1 MGAML
6 VGGLYMRSHRCSCL
20 LLASV
25 ISVTLV
31 LAQEPAPPSN
41 AKLEDQ
47 VAQLER
53 DWLVADGK
61 GDAARLREIIA
72 DDFVGSS
79 FDGELL
85 SKTDIIPIGGGRGG
99 FAGAVPSK
107 TNVRVF
113 GDTGVLMGV
122 INTPESAAKKSIRVA
137 LVCQKRAQGWQI
149 VAAQLSQ

>member
-1 MGAML
+1 MWS
-6 VGGLYMRSHRCSCL
+6 RRWSCL
-20 LLASV
+20 LLSSV

-31 LAQEPAPPSN
+31 LAEEPAPPSR

-47 VAQLER
+47 VLQLER
-53 DWLVADGK
+53 DWLAADGK

-85 SKTDIIPIGGGRGG
+85 SKNDIIPRGGGRGG
-99 FAGAVPSK
+99 FAGAVPTK
-107 TNVRVF
+107 TNVRMF
-113 GDTGVLMGV
+113 GDTGVLMDV
-122 INTPESAAKKSIRVA
+122 INNPESGENKSIRVT

>member
-1 MGAML
+1 MWS
-6 VGGLYMRSHRCSCL
+6 RRWSCL
-20 LLASV
+20 LLSSV
-25 ISVTLV
+25 LSVTFV
-31 LAQEPAPPSN
+31 LAEEPAPPSN

-47 VAQLER
+47 VLQLER
-53 DWLVADGK
+53 DWLAADGK

-85 SKTDIIPIGGGRGG
+85 SKSDIIPIGGGRGG
-99 FAGAVPSK
+99 FAGAVPTK

-122 INTPESAAKKSIRVA
+122 INNPESAEKKSIRVT

>member
-1 MGAML
+1 MW
-6 VGGLYMRSHRCSCL
+6 RRHWSCL
-20 LLASV
+20 VLSSI
-25 ISVTLV
+25 ISITSV
-31 LAQEPAPPSN
+31 LAQEPAAPSN
-41 AKLEDQ
+41 AKLEGQ
-47 VAQLER
+47 VLQLER
-53 DWLVADGK
+53 DWLAADGK

-85 SKTDIIPIGGGRGG
+85 SKNDIIPMGGGRGG

-113 GDTGVLMGV
+113 GDTGVLMGM
-122 INTPESAAKKSIRVA
+122 INNPESPQKKEIRVT
-137 LVCQKRAQGWQI
+137 LVCQKRTQGWQI